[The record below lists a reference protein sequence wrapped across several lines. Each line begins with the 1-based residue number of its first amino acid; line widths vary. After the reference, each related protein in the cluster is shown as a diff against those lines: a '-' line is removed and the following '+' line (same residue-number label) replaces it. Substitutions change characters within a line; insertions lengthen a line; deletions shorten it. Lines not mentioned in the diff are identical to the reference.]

1 MSGNPYMLNGFQQGF
16 LQGLDVIYRD
26 REFKRQE
33 KFDEY
38 RVKEAELGL
47 KTGEA
52 NLERERVGLRRDE
65 EKSKQESEK
74 YEYEKTLRPMQE
86 QNLRNQSMLAGE
98 QAASMRESRRKMKM
112 DTDQRE
118 RTTKAQ
124 EADVHYQKV
133 FSLGSRVAQNIR
145 NPQYLEDGEAFDAFA
160 NGGMLLRPGENIDQ
174 LKQRAG
180 RFLNMTYSEEINKG
194 VGEVVDAKTAQKLGV
209 PKGTKIVGKE
219 IVDFYI
225 EGDSVVIELDVKTDA
240 KQEDGSPFGYK
251 APMTQNRSSSPTDE
265 VLKFPL
271 DRMQEIASAGGSFA
285 EAFKLMKESN
295 PNIPDDVLANSLGD
309 QINAALA
316 AGQRQMNP
324 RDRFKVVDGQL
335 VDVATKRV
343 IPIKKGISPDQA
355 LKAIR
360 GVYDKY
366 ATSVGA
372 ENVDTNQVLAEASE
386 LIAGAQAVNDQASA
400 PVIKTQAEYN
410 ELPVGAKYIAADD
423 PEQKVRTK
431 TSN

>member
-240 KQEDGSPFGYK
+240 KQEDGNPFGYK